1 MTTKMK
7 QAHSNRNFEP
17 ITVLKGKKTGRPS
30 TLSDELTKEL
40 KLYIQAIRESGGVVN
55 TAIVI
60 ASATGMLQKRDP
72 ASLASNGGHITLK
85 KSWAKYF
92 LHQINYVKQKCTT
105 KAGITVSNFDQIK
118 GQFLLDIKG
127 VKMMEEI
134 SDELVINWDQ
144 TGIKYVPVSQWT
156 MERKGSKRIEVEG
169 INDKR
174 QITAVFGG
182 SLTGDF
188 LPVQLVYEGTTLRCY
203 PSEVDF
209 PADWLI
215 SSTPNH

>member
-1 MTTKMK
+1 M
-7 QAHSNRNFEP
+7 
-17 ITVLKGKKTGRPS
+17 
-30 TLSDELTKEL
+30 
-40 KLYIQAIRESGGVVN
+40 
-55 TAIVI
+55 
-60 ASATGMLQKRDP
+60 
-72 ASLASNGGHITLK
+72 
-85 KSWAKYF
+85 
-92 LHQINYVKQKCTT
+92 T

-156 MERKGSKRIEVEG
+156 MEQKGSKRIEVEG

-182 SLTGDF
+182 SLTIF
-188 LPVQLVYEGTTLRCY
+188 YL
-203 PSEVDF
+203 F
-209 PADWLI
+209 
-215 SSTPNH
+215 N